1 MKKLI
6 YIASALTYALF
17 GKAMADVS
25 VSGSASF
32 AYTDA
37 GGNAES
43 IHGGGVS
50 FALSTTTDAGV
61 SISGSS
67 AISLDGDSVNNS
79 SGSTGVTSLTFGFAN
94 GSITFGDD
102 IGVADGKGKVG
113 ELVGYADD
121 GLRGVSYTTG
131 IGDDEGSGVAA
142 STSIGDMSLSV
153 QYVWDAGAEG
163 NVDGATSTTSGA
175 SLTMPVG
182 DMTLTLATAA
192 DDVNGTNMTETAG
205 ALTLP
210 VGAGSFSVGITGTS
224 GDTATKKGESYSAAY
239 KTTMGDVS
247 VGIGY
252 TAHDVNS
259 KKGQQTDVTLSTSLG
274 GGASL
279 WAEYTSTSGTIS
291 ADTATTNASVIAVG
305 TSVSF

>member
-1 MKKLI
+1 MKKIVYLV
-6 YIASALTYALF
+6 SAISAALF
-17 GKAMADVS
+17 STAKADVS
-25 VSGSASF
+25 VSGSATF

-37 GGNAES
+37 GGNASS

-67 AISLDGDSVNNS
+67 AISLDSDSVSNS
-79 SGSTGVTSLTFGFAN
+79 SSSTGVTSLTFGFAN
-94 GSITFGDD
+94 GSITLGDD

-113 ELVGYADD
+113 ELAAYADNNV
-121 GLRGVSYTTG
+121 RGVSYTTG

-142 STSIGDMSLSV
+142 STSIGDMSLSI
-153 QYVWDAGAEG
+153 QYVWDGNDAGD
-163 NVDGATSTTSGA
+163 VDGATTTSQGA

-192 DDVNGTNMTETAG
+192 DDVTGTNMTETAG
-205 ALTLP
+205 ALTIP

-239 KTTMGDVS
+239 KTSMGDVS
-247 VGIGY
+247 VSVGY

-259 KKGQQTDVTLSTSLG
+259 SKGQQTDVVLSTSIG

-279 WAEYTSTSGTIS
+279 WAEYVSTSGTIA
-291 ADTATTNASVIAVG
+291 ADTATNNQSVIAVG

>member
-50 FALSTTTDAGV
+50 FALSTVTDAGV
-61 SISGSS
+61 SISGS
-67 AISLDGDSVNNS
+67 AGISLDGDSVNNA

-94 GSITFGDD
+94 GSITIADD
-102 IGVADGKGKVG
+102 LGVSDGVGKVG
-113 ELVGYADD
+113 ELAGYADD
-121 GLRGVSYTTG
+121 GLNGVSFTTG
-131 IGDDEGSGVAA
+131 IGDDEGNGISAT
-142 STSIGDMSLSV
+142 TSVGDMSLKIAYVWDGKQEGNVDGSATTAQSALLTMPIGDMSLS
-153 QYVWDAGAEG
+153 
-163 NVDGATSTTSGA
+163 
-175 SLTMPVG
+175 
-182 DMTLTLATAA
+182 LAAVS
-192 DDVNGTNMTETAG
+192 DDVAGVNMTESAG

-210 VGAGSFSVGITGTS
+210 VGAGSLSVGITGTS
-224 GDTATKKGESYSAAY
+224 GDTPGKKGESYSAAY
-239 KTTMGDVS
+239 KTSMGSVN

-279 WAEYTSTSGTIS
+279 WAEYTSTSGTTT
-291 ADTATTNASVIAVG
+291 ADTASTANSVIAVG